1 MRFECDVIED
11 LLPLYRDGACSEAST
26 RAVEEHIKEC
36 SKCAKILEELKD
48 TEIDELIVREKDNI
62 IGSQSKYFRRKSAI
76 AGIVV
81 AAIFALPILIC
92 LIVNL
97 ASGHGL
103 TWFFIVLASMMIPT
117 SLFVVPLMAPK
128 NRMFWTM
135 ISFTASIILLLAVCC
150 IYSRGNWF
158 FVAASS
164 VLFGLCMCFMPFI
177 ACRRPVN
184 EYLKN
189 FKGLTVMAADTVA
202 FYFMILCIG
211 LHVRV
216 PGFFRTALSI
226 SVPIIL
232 MCWVIFFIIRYLKV
246 NGLTK
251 AVICIVAVSLFG
263 RFGTELILFLTLKNS
278 VYDGVQVYNY
288 PSMIGVIGG
297 LVVGAVFIVIGMV
310 LGKKGEKNN
319 E

>member
-177 ACRRPVN
+177 GDDV
-184 EYLKN
+184 
-189 FKGLTVMAADTVA
+189 
-202 FYFMILCIG
+202 
-211 LHVRV
+211 
-216 PGFFRTALSI
+216 S
-226 SVPIIL
+226 SVITYI
-232 MCWVIFFIIRYLKV
+232 
-246 NGLTK
+246 
-251 AVICIVAVSLFG
+251 
-263 RFGTELILFLTLKNS
+263 E
-278 VYDGVQVYNY
+278 VYDFVAEIAFILWHIIY
-288 PSMIGVIGG
+288 SCLGG
-297 LVVGAVFIVIGMV
+297 AIFIFPTFKSVF
-310 LGKKGEKNN
+310 N
-319 E
+319 